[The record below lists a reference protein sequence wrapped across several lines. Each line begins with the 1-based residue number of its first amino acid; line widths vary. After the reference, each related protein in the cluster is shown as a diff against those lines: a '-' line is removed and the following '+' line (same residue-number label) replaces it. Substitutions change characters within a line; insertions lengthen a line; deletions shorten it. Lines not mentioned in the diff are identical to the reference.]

1 MRSESALFSRVL
13 VVEDDPVARELYA
26 HFFQMRGFQ
35 VTTAATGAV
44 ALMIL
49 REEPDCA
56 EWLVTKVDLPGD
68 ICGWLV
74 AEEYRLLHP
83 DRLVIFVSDRLAPV
97 ARSSAR
103 SFYLHERR
111 PRDALIVLEV
121 LSGVWGSPRHDP
133 ATEDRTAG
141 QRREEID
148 CGRDPEEGFT
158 GPNSLLRRA
167 S

>member
-1 MRSESALFSRVL
+1 MRFETAVSNRVL
-13 VVEDDPVARELYA
+13 VVEDDPVTRELYA
-26 HFFQMRGFQ
+26 HMFQMRGFQ
-35 VTTAATGAV
+35 VTAAATGAI

-83 DRLVIFVSDRLAPV
+83 DRLVLLVSDRLA
-97 ARSSAR
+97 AIAKSSGR
-103 SFYLHERR
+103 SFFLHEGR
-111 PRDALIVLEV
+111 PRDALVVLEV
-121 LSGVWGSPRHDP
+121 LTGVWGPPRHAP
-133 ATEDRTAG
+133 ATEDAIAG
-141 QRREEID
+141 QRREEK
-148 CGRDPEEGFT
+148 GRGHDPEQGFT
-158 GPNSLLRRA
+158 GPNSALRRA

>member
-1 MRSESALFSRVL
+1 MRSETAISNRVL
-13 VVEDDPVARELYA
+13 VVEDDPVTRELYA
-26 HFFQMRGFQ
+26 HIFEMRGFQ

-49 REEPDCA
+49 SEEPDCA
-56 EWLVTKVDLPGD
+56 EWLVTKVDLPGE

-83 DRLVIFVSDRLAPV
+83 DRLVIFVSDRLAAV

-103 SFYLHERR
+103 SFFLHERR
-111 PRDALIVLEV
+111 PRDALVVLEV
-121 LSGVWGSPRHDP
+121 LSGVWGPPRHEP
-133 ATEDRTAG
+133 ATENTIAG
-141 QRREEID
+141 QRREETER
-148 CGRDPEEGFT
+148 GHGLEQGFT
-158 GPNSLLRRA
+158 GPNSLLRRV

>member
-1 MRSESALFSRVL
+1 MRSEPAVSNRVL

-56 EWLVTKVDLPGD
+56 EWLVTKVDLPGE

-83 DRLVIFVSDRLAPV
+83 DRLVIFVSNRLAV
-97 ARSSAR
+97 IAKSSGR
-103 SFYLHERR
+103 SFFLHERR
-111 PRDALIVLEV
+111 PRDALVVLEV
-121 LSGVWGSPRHDP
+121 LTGVWGPPRHEP
-133 ATEDRTAG
+133 AREDAIAG
-141 QRREEID
+141 QRHETEYGHDLEES
-148 CGRDPEEGFT
+148 FT